1 MPITEAKFQVLPKV
15 SATSRKKGGRKVNW
29 MVDVYPGLREQG
41 WLVREVY
48 DIALA
53 VAAKDGNTI
62 SRVRTKRWLDSLV
75 DKKLARIAADENA
88 FVYFVK

>member
-1 MPITEAKFQVLPKV
+1 MPIGQEAYKLLPKA
-15 SATSRKKGGRKVNW
+15 SPGKRKGGRKVQW
-29 MVDVYPGLREQG
+29 DTDVYPELRGQG

-48 DIALA
+48 DIAMA
-53 VAAKDGNTI
+53 AAKKGGNTI

-75 DKKLARIAADENA
+75 TKKLATMAEDGIA